1 MLIIL
6 YETCKK
12 TRILNI
18 YENVSK
24 LTILC
29 YYLTSLVM
37 DGVKPDDGDEGF
49 AEDNTPDDE
58 LVPMDVNLTAGAE
71 GEGSNLFIKK
81 SII

>member
-1 MLIIL
+1 MGL
-6 YETCKK
+6 
-12 TRILNI
+12 
-18 YENVSK
+18 

-29 YYLTSLVM
+29 FYLTSLVM

-71 GEGSNLFIKK
+71 GEGCNLFVKK